1 MPEQPST
8 TLPDK
13 LMFDF
18 TRFYVLVILYEGPI
32 HGYGI
37 MRKFKERT
45 GKEISASLIY
55 PFLHQLEARELV
67 EQKIEFVGSKEKKI
81 FELTP
86 KGREFCENLF
96 ERFSE
101 IISSAIEPSLET
113 CASCGAKIYEGG
125 HEEDVNGKKMSFCC
139 VHCAK
144 SYLRLIG
151 SK

>member
-1 MPEQPST
+1 
-8 TLPDK
+8 
-13 LMFDF
+13 MFDF
-18 TRFYVLVILYEGPI
+18 TRFYILVILYEGPI

-37 MRKFKERT
+37 MREFRERT

-55 PFLHQLEARELV
+55 PFLRQLEERKLV
-67 EQKIEFVGSKEKKI
+67 VQKIEFVGSKEKKI

-96 ERFSE
+96 ERFSD

-125 HEEDVNGKKMSFCC
+125 HEEEVDGQKMSFCC
-139 VHCAK
+139 VHCAR
-144 SYLRLIG
+144 SFLRTRDHKG
-151 SK
+151 S